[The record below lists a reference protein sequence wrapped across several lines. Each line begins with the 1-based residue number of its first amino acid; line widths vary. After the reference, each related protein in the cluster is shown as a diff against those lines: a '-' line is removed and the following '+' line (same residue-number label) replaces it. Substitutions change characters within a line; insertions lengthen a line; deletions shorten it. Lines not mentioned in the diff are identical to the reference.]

1 MLVIGDYNTAHR
13 AIDLARPQSN
23 VTHSGFLPEERAELD
38 RWLDAGWVDAFR
50 ALHPEEPDQYTW
62 WRQWG
67 GARERNIG
75 WRIDYVFASP
85 AAMRRIHEA
94 FIWPDERG
102 SDHCPVGV
110 DIDL

>member
-1 MLVIGDYNTAHR
+1 MKARNSGQASSAVDRRFRGLVR
-13 AIDLARPQSN
+13 RC
-23 VTHSGFLPEERAELD
+23 F
-38 RWLDAGWVDAFR
+38 WLSSASRFRIDAGWVDAFR
-50 ALHPEEPDQYTW
+50 ALHPEAPDQYTW

-94 FIWPDERG
+94 FLWHDERG

>member
-1 MLVIGDYNTAHR
+1 MP
-13 AIDLARPQSN
+13 LAREGHIPRSP
-23 VTHSGFLPEERAELD
+23 TSIA
-38 RWLDAGWVDAFR
+38 
-50 ALHPEEPDQYTW
+50 W

-67 GARERNIG
+67 GAREQNVG
-75 WRIDYVFASP
+75 WRIDYVLASS

-94 FIWPDERG
+94 CIWPDERG

>member
-1 MLVIGDYNTAHR
+1 MALAEEIALHDQH
-13 AIDLARPQSN
+13 LARLTTATSP
-23 VTHSGFLPEERAELD
+23 TLCEGF
-38 RWLDAGWVDAFR
+38 GVG
-50 ALHPEEPDQYTW
+50 W

-67 GARERNIG
+67 GARARNIG

-94 FIWPDERG
+94 FLWPDERG